1 MTEPLNVVKVLR
13 NSPRSPSPIFIT
25 FCPSNG
31 LGCTSLRATLTMMMA
46 MMQPEQKNKEQFKLL
61 QYSDDSKSSLSDL
74 ELTEI
79 VVPRK
84 RKVRR

>member
-1 MTEPLNVVKVLR
+1 
-13 NSPRSPSPIFIT
+13 
-25 FCPSNG
+25 
-31 LGCTSLRATLTMMMA
+31 MMM
-46 MMQPEQKNKEQFKLL
+46 KTNNKEQFKLL
-61 QYSDDSKSSLSDL
+61 QYSDDSKSLSDL

>member
-1 MTEPLNVVKVLR
+1 
-13 NSPRSPSPIFIT
+13 
-25 FCPSNG
+25 
-31 LGCTSLRATLTMMMA
+31 MMM
-46 MMQPEQKNKEQFKLL
+46 MMQGAAGEPKHKEQFKLL
-61 QYSDDSKSSLSDL
+61 QSDDSKSLSDL

>member
-1 MTEPLNVVKVLR
+1 
-13 NSPRSPSPIFIT
+13 
-25 FCPSNG
+25 
-31 LGCTSLRATLTMMMA
+31 MA
-46 MMQPEQKNKEQFKLL
+46 MMQPEPKNKEQFKLL